1 MLSPVFT
8 TSLTAFPA
16 FDTSSKVSA
25 MELNQE
31 GSRASMAARKDWGAG
46 MGAALTMEASAGAER
61 QRAATRAEVWV
72 EKRILNMVA
81 ESKKLQNV
89 SD

>member
-1 MLSPVFT
+1 
-8 TSLTAFPA
+8 
-16 FDTSSKVSA
+16 
-25 MELNQE
+25 
-31 GSRASMAARKDWGAG
+31 